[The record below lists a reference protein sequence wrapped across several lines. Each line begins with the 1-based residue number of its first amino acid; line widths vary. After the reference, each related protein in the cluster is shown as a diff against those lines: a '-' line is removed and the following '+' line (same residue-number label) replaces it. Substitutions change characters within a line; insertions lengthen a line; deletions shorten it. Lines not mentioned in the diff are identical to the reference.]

1 MKNKKNIMIL
11 VTVFLIPILLVFAII
26 FGVKNGKYQDAKKYA
41 ENYMFQKAEKLFLEL
56 NNFQDSAAQVEEMAR
71 LTKMNRNDTQRLIP
85 GSENQP
91 TYKANYWCVEHKIG
105 LSISWYSDQEELYT
119 QWGEYAAWGTDRNF
133 VNVFFS
139 EEIGNSKI
147 VRYDQSTGEYI
158 FLQCTK
164 ENDRY
169 YDSMPMV
176 EWYRGVLVCN
186 AYKPIHRW
194 RNNPESGTD
203 ALCGGWCTRKLSS
216 DKLISNFLG
225 VTMELDTAV
234 PRLH

>member
-176 EWYRGVLVCN
+176 EWYRGVLN
-186 AYKPIHRW
+186 EDRSLELYNSAGERYLFFLYATHANQSIAGETIL
-194 RNNPESGTD
+194 NPELTPYVEAGAPES
-203 ALCGGWCTRKLSS
+203 
-216 DKLISNFLG
+216 
-225 VTMELDTAV
+225 
-234 PRLH
+234 

>member
-26 FGVKNGKYQDAKKYA
+26 FGVKNSKYQDAKKYA

-71 LTKMNRNDTQRLIP
+71 LTKMNRNDTKRLIP

-119 QWGEYAAWGTDRNF
+119 LWGEYAAWGTDRNF

-176 EWYRGVLVCN
+176 EWYRGVLN
-186 AYKPIHRW
+186 EDRSLELYNSAGERYLFFLYATHTNQSIAGETIL
-194 RNNPESGTD
+194 NPELTPYVEAGAPES
-203 ALCGGWCTRKLSS
+203 
-216 DKLISNFLG
+216 
-225 VTMELDTAV
+225 
-234 PRLH
+234 

>member
-71 LTKMNRNDTQRLIP
+71 LTKMNRNDTKRLIP

-119 QWGEYAAWGTDRNF
+119 LWGEYAAWGTDRNF

-176 EWYRGVLVCN
+176 EWYRGVLN
-186 AYKPIHRW
+186 EDRSLELYNSAGERYLFFLYATHTNQSIDGETIL
-194 RNNPESGTD
+194 NPELTPYVEAGAPES
-203 ALCGGWCTRKLSS
+203 
-216 DKLISNFLG
+216 
-225 VTMELDTAV
+225 
-234 PRLH
+234 

>member
-26 FGVKNGKYQDAKKYA
+26 FGVKNSKYQDAKKYA

-169 YDSMPMV
+169 NDSMPMV
-176 EWYRGVLVCN
+176 EWYRGVLHEDRSLELYN
-186 AYKPIHRW
+186 SAGERYLFFLYATHANQSIDGETIL
-194 RNNPESGTD
+194 NPELTPYVEAGAPES
-203 ALCGGWCTRKLSS
+203 
-216 DKLISNFLG
+216 
-225 VTMELDTAV
+225 
-234 PRLH
+234 